1 MTFKP
6 EILKKTKIVCTI
18 GPASESPEVLEQLIK
33 EGMNVARLNFSH
45 GSHEEH
51 AGKIKTIKRIRR
63 KLNAPVGLMLDTKGP
78 EIRIG
83 NFKEKEIFLKPD
95 DIFTLTTR
103 DILGDSSIVSVSYE
117 GLPQDVCEGSIISID
132 DGLIQ
137 LEVKE
142 ILNGTDI
149 VCRVQN
155 NGVLSNHKGVNLP
168 GSKTNLPAITPKDI
182 EDIKFGIEN
191 GIDMIAASFVRKKE
205 DVFDIRKVLENHHG
219 ENIKII
225 SKIESQEGVDN
236 IDEIIESSD
245 GIMVARGDLG
255 VEIRTELIPL
265 VQKEIIRKTNEAG
278 KPVITATQMLDS
290 MQRNPRPTRAE
301 TTDVANAIIDGTDC
315 VMLSGETA
323 AGKYPVEA
331 VRTMRNICI
340 TTELSD
346 DFEENIYATTVDSQT
361 NATNAI
367 SKSTCSIA
375 SELKAKAII
384 TCTSSGNTSRA
395 ISKFRPRTSIIAC
408 TTSETVAR
416 SLSLVWG
423 VYPIVINEASETD
436 ELIERA
442 IVGALEEGYVEE
454 GDLTVVTAGIPL
466 GVSGSSNLIK
476 VHVIGDILTNGTG
489 IGKKSV
495 VGKVVKGSTKKELE
509 GKFEDGDIIV
519 AKFTDSDLT
528 EYIER
533 ASGIICENGGLTSH
547 TAIVAIHFDIPAVIG
562 VPDVE
567 TTFKDGDIVTVDPL
581 GGIIYKGETRVL

>member
-1 MTFKP
+1 MKP

-33 EGMNVARLNFSH
+33 NGMNVARLNFSH

-51 AGKIKTIKRIRR
+51 LEKIKTIKRLRR
-63 KLNAPVGLMLDTKGP
+63 KLNVPLGLMLDTKGP

-83 NFKEKEIFLKPD
+83 TFEEKEYFLKPD

-103 DILGDSSIVSVSYE
+103 DIVGNKNIVSVSYE
-117 GLPQDVCEGSIISID
+117 GLPNDVEKGSIISID

-137 LEVKE
+137 LEVIE
-142 ILNGTDI
+142 IKDGTEI

-155 NGVLSNHKGVNLP
+155 NGVISNNKGVNLP
-168 GSKTNLPAITPKDI
+168 GRVTNLPAITPKDVD
-182 EDIKFGIEN
+182 DIKFGIEN
-191 GIDMIAASFVRKKE
+191 GIDMIAASFIRKKE
-205 DVFDIRKVLENHHG
+205 DIYDIRKVLEDHG
-219 ENIKII
+219 GEDILIL

-236 IDEIIESSD
+236 VDEIIEASD

-265 VQKEIIRKTNEAG
+265 VQKEIIRKCNKAA

-331 VRTMRNICI
+331 VKTMRDICI

-346 DFEENIYATTVDSQT
+346 DFEENIYQTEIDRKITT
-361 NATNAI
+361 TNAI
-367 SKSTCSIA
+367 SKSTCTIA
-375 SELKAKAII
+375 SQLKAKAII
-384 TCTSSGNTSRA
+384 TCTASGSTA
-395 ISKFRPRTSIIAC
+395 KAVSKFRPRTNIIAC
-408 TTSETVAR
+408 TIDEKVAR
-416 SLSLVWG
+416 RLSVSWG
-423 VYPIVINEASETD
+423 VYPVIVEKAHETD

-442 IVGALEEGYVEE
+442 IVGALKENYVQE
-454 GDLTVVTAGIPL
+454 GDLTVLTAGIPL
-466 GVSGSSNLIK
+466 GVSGTSNLIK
-476 VHVIGDILTNGTG
+476 VHVIGDIIANGTG
-489 IGKKSV
+489 VGNKSV
-495 VGKVVKGSTKKELE
+495 SAKVVIGSTKEELE

-519 AKFTDSDLT
+519 AKYTDKDIN
-528 EYIER
+528 EFMER
-533 ASGIICENGGLTSH
+533 SSGVIAENGGLTSH
-547 TAIVAIHFDIPAVIG
+547 TAVVAIHFGIPAILG
-562 VPDVE
+562 VKNITNLLE
-567 TTFKDGDIVTVDPL
+567 DGDVITLDPL
-581 GGIIYKGETRVL
+581 GGIIYKGEAKVL